1 MKNDSNFEDM
11 DKNNPFGNGIKVMRF
26 DNLKD
31 AEKFFK
37 KIEDGNMDDM
47 MTMFGGN
54 TQKKKTGKNPNI
66 KAYCTDLNEL
76 AEQGK
81 ADFLIGRDREV
92 NEIIRILSESA
103 RVWNYSA
110 NENTDKSHPEH

>member
-1 MKNDSNFEDM
+1 MDSPKITTEHVFLAILGDTDSSNKIRKVFVKAGLTYGIVKNKMKNDSNFEDM

-54 TQKKKTGKNPNI
+54 TQKKKTGNNPNI
-66 KAYCTDLNEL
+66 
-76 AEQGK
+76 
-81 ADFLIGRDREV
+81 
-92 NEIIRILSESA
+92 
-103 RVWNYSA
+103 
-110 NENTDKSHPEH
+110 